1 MPLPTSKP
9 SYDDNNPD
17 DENNR
22 KPLAERH
29 NRGLPSSPPRF
40 GAPSGAQ
47 KVAPIVPRATQ
58 PATRPEVFETA
69 DEFVAEIPANHYE
82 EETENLLIPEPEAEQ
97 IPVNNLPVTP
107 TKRENSLSV
116 AAPVYTPPVVQN
128 NETEEYS
135 GYEDYAERERR
146 EEIAALSDDAKENAR
161 RLLKRITDDESSEV
175 LLNGPNEIM
184 FKVNGTRYYDRDIKF
199 ADIETYHSV
208 INTLILYETDTKD
221 RIGSNFHLIEGQLEL
236 PDYENP
242 EQPPLIARVHVIAP
256 PVVKAAKVTIA
267 KKAKTQFQIDDLQ
280 QRGAMSPQMA
290 AFLKACARGRATVVF
305 SGVSGSG
312 KTTLLEAMSY
322 HFDENDRVIV
332 IEDTSELQLP
342 LADTVYLLSTS
353 RKPSQDTSE
362 IVTLEWLV
370 SQANRMRPDRI
381 VVGEIRG
388 AELAEFLSAANSGAD
403 GSMTTVHASSPRQT
417 IEKMLSF
424 AIKSPSAKNEKSV
437 YRDIASTVQ
446 IIVQTALVDGR
457 HVISQIEEV
466 SDTVLTNGNGIA
478 TTPLFEFNRNTG
490 QFGSPGRPTD
500 SLQQFLGQRGVKV
513 DPAWFVRGNY

>member
-1 MPLPTSKP
+1 MAPLPTSKP
-9 SYDDNNPD
+9 SYDDGTPD
-17 DENNR
+17 EETTR
-22 KPLAERH
+22 KPLVERQ

-40 GAPSGAQ
+40 GVPSSAPVAAQ
-47 KVAPIVPRATQ
+47 KVAPIAQRENAPV
-58 PATRPEVFETA
+58 TRPETPVPVYQAPQSHTE
-69 DEFVAEIPANHYE
+69 DEAN
-82 EETENLLIPEPEAEQ
+82 LFIPEPEVETATAE
-97 IPVNNLPVTP
+97 NNT
-107 TKRENSLSV
+107 SM
-116 AAPVYTPPVVQN
+116 AATHVSSTSINAPIQA
-128 NETEEYS
+128 NEAEEYDE
-135 GYEDYAERERR
+135 YEDYAERERR
-146 EEIAALSDDAKENAR
+146 EEIDALSDDAKENAR

-184 FKVNGTRYYDRDIKF
+184 FKVNGTRYYDREIKF

-208 INTLILYETDTKD
+208 INTLILCETDTKE
-221 RIGSNFHLIEGQLEL
+221 RIGSSFHLIEGQLEL

-242 EQPPLIARVHVIAP
+242 GQPPLIARVHVIAP

-280 QRGAMSPQMA
+280 QRGAMSQQMA

-322 HFDENDRVIV
+322 HFDENDRAIV
-332 IEDTSELQLP
+332 IEDTSELHLP

-353 RKPSQDTSE
+353 RKPSQDSSE

-381 VVGEIRG
+381 IVGEIRG

-424 AIKSPSAKNEKSV
+424 AMKSPSAKNEKSV

-446 IIVQTALVDGR
+446 IIVQTARVDGR
-457 HVISQIEEV
+457 HVISQIEEI
-466 SDTVLTNGNGIA
+466 SDTVLASGNGIA
-478 TTPLFEFNRNTG
+478 TSPLFEFNRSTG
-490 QFGSPGRPTD
+490 QFTSQGRPTD

-513 DPAWFVRGNY
+513 DPAWFVRGGY